1 MFNVNNFYSGTTF
14 LNLGFPLKNIFI
26 IEHDRYRERN
36 TYGCCRSRK
45 AEMENFQ
52 KAYKGVLSGEM
63 PIVGGEEA
71 GWGRGSGSM
80 TQPYQ
85 RPQTILQRYLDL
97 QWPFR
102 VNVKWS

>member
-63 PIVGGEEA
+63 PIVGQRKWIYDTAISKASDNPTEI
-71 GWGRGSGSM
+71 SGSAVAFQSQCKM
-80 TQPYQ
+80 E
-85 RPQTILQRYLDL
+85 LE
-97 QWPFR
+97 
-102 VNVKWS
+102 S